1 MWGTAREKGR
11 RPEALRLAELFA
23 AAVDRLADP
32 RPAIRMG
39 ALHTLELLGA
49 DEPEQRAAIVD
60 VICAYLRAP
69 ASTQDASVRRA
80 AIEILA
86 NRLRPAGRGFWPGM
100 TLDLRSAELANLD
113 LSGCRIEG
121 DLLLDQARL
130 TGQARLRHCT
140 VVGRLS
146 LVGTTLTDHAWLERS
161 TFAAAGAFDGA
172 TFGGDAWFG
181 ECTFGGPTSFAGAT
195 FAGHAWFGGCTF
207 RGRVSFDHAVFR
219 RSAGFRGA
227 TTHAPVSLTGTTF
240 LGPARV
246 SRSGATWSV
255 TAPGWRVEVDP
266 DNESVGQLAWAGAA
280 DVADVAAFTP
290 LP

>member
-1 MWGTAREKGR
+1 MWSPAREKDR

-32 RPAIRMG
+32 RPAIQVG

-49 DEPEQRAAIVD
+49 EAPGQQAAIVD

-69 ASTQDASVRRA
+69 ATTCDASVRRVA
-80 AIEILA
+80 VGILA
-86 NRLRPAGRGFWPGM
+86 SRLRPAGPGFWPGM
-100 TLDLRSAELANLD
+100 TLDLRGAELADLD
-113 LSGCRIEG
+113 LSDCRIEG

-146 LVGTTLTDHAWLERS
+146 LAGATCSDHAWLERS
-161 TFAAAGAFDGA
+161 TFAATTFDGV

-181 ECTFGGPTSFAGAT
+181 EATFGGPASFAGAT

-219 RSAGFRGA
+219 RSAGFRGI
-227 TTHAPVSLTGTTF
+227 TTQGPVSLTGTTF

-246 SRSGATWSV
+246 SRRGTMWSL
-255 TAPGWRVEVDP
+255 TAPGWRVQVDP

-280 DVADVAAFTP
+280 DVADVNEFTP
-290 LP
+290 LS